1 MKTDHIPMP
10 EPISISYIMLSSSIE
25 VILSNFICGV
35 APFLHLFSSVI
46 FDAYVPGLTAHGV
59 TVTAVLAGRV
69 GAGGG
74 MQPILI
80 HTWNSN
86 CLGAPQE
93 QSGMSCNLA
102 LCSLD
107 THSGSPPLQY
117 RNT

>member
-69 GAGGG
+69 GA
-74 MQPILI
+74 
-80 HTWNSN
+80 
-86 CLGAPQE
+86 
-93 QSGMSCNLA
+93 
-102 LCSLD
+102 CS
-107 THSGSPPLQY
+107 PY
-117 RNT
+117 